1 MHSALIFDL
10 DGTLI
15 DSCAI
20 CVDILSEMLAERG
33 VAQRID
39 PIAARPWMSH
49 GGLRMIVALLGA
61 ACGDPAE
68 ELAEFRRRYAIRE
81 TRADTL
87 FAHVEDGLVRL
98 HGAGHTLAICSN
110 KPQNLVDKVLADTG
124 LAPLFSAVVGGR
136 AELQPKPAPDLLDA
150 VLAELGVAPA
160 QCLFIGDSELDHAVA
175 DAAGMP
181 FLFLTHGYADPAYC
195 PDPAFSYDCFGVL
208 TDAVLT
214 GAPHA

>member
-1 MHSALIFDL
+1 MRATLIFDL

-20 CVDILSEMLAERG
+20 CVDILSEMLIERG
-33 VAQRID
+33 ATQRID

-49 GGLRMIVALLGA
+49 GGLRMIAALLGPD
-61 ACGDPAE
+61 CGEPAE
-68 ELAEFRRRYAIRE
+68 ELAEFRRRYAVRE
-81 TRADTL
+81 TRRDTL
-87 FAHVEDGLVRL
+87 FAHVEHGLARL

-124 LAPLFSAVVGGR
+124 LAALFSAVVGGR
-136 AELQPKPAPDLLDA
+136 AKLKPKPAPDLLDA
-150 VLAELGVAPA
+150 VLADLGVGPA

-175 DAAGMP
+175 EAAGMP
-181 FLFLTHGYADPAYC
+181 FLFLTHGYADPAYR

-214 GAPHA
+214 GAHHA